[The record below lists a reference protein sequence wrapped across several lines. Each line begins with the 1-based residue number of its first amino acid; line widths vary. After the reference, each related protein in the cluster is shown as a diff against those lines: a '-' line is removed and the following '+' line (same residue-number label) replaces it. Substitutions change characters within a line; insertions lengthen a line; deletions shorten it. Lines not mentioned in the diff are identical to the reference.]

1 MSKVDSVD
9 SPGIDILS
17 SEESDDDFESITGT
31 KPETTLSD
39 SDTDTKQDDTLSVAE
54 TELDDISE
62 EETDLEED
70 NIMGIL
76 DTKHKKIFTNST
88 DNYKLNKSKKKLSLP
103 YLTKFERSLIQGILK
118 KQLISNGK
126 PMVDIKNCSNV
137 RDILKK
143 EFIEKKIPL
152 LIRRHLPNNCYEDWK
167 LNELQYSINDLRF

>member
-17 SEESDDDFESITGT
+17 SEESDDEFESITGT

-62 EETDLEED
+62 EETDLDED
-70 NIMGIL
+70 EVSVMGIL
-76 DTKHKKIFTNST
+76 DTKHKKIFTNNT

-103 YLTKFERSLIQGILK
+103 YLTKFERSLILGIRL
-118 KQLISNGK
+118 KQLILNGK
-126 PMVDIKNCSNV
+126 PMVDIKNCSNCQ
-137 RDILKK
+137 KT
-143 EFIEKKIPL
+143 
-152 LIRRHLPNNCYEDWK
+152 
-167 LNELQYSINDLRF
+167 